1 MSKPRVTITLGRSG
15 QVVNRGGRDSDYVH
29 PHTDTKAMTGS
40 KRFRRERVGGG
51 ADGSMLFT
59 NKRQRGDGINRSWGG
74 NGMHD
79 SGISR
84 NDLRLKLMHKQL
96 IHRAA
101 EERRKMDRRKKLS
114 KIQPS
119 SSRNMLQLRSEPTGS
134 PSWKMP
140 PTERSQLKASR
151 GLTERSQLKVSRGL
165 SPPRNFDELR
175 QVPSARAADVSRTGW
190 FLSNNGAYRPTGST
204 SLMVKGPP
212 ETSKRD
218 TQLASMSDI
227 GQRSSHMVENPLTV
241 AGLLQSL
248 GLGKYNIIFRAEE
261 VDMTALKQMGDK
273 DLKDMGIPMGPRKK
287 ILLALL
293 PRSRQQQP

>member
-15 QVVNRGGRDSDYVH
+15 QVVNRGERVSDHVH
-29 PHTDTKAMTGS
+29 PHTDTKAVTGS

-74 NGMHD
+74 NGIHD
-79 SGISR
+79 SRISR
-84 NDLRLKLMHKQL
+84 YDLRLKLMRKQL
-96 IHRAA
+96 VQRAV

-114 KIQPS
+114 KTIQPS
-119 SSRNMLQLRSEPTGS
+119 ANRNMLQQRSEPTGS
-134 PSWKMP
+134 SSWKMP
-140 PTERSQLKASR
+140 PTERSQLKA
-151 GLTERSQLKVSRGL
+151 SRGL

-175 QVPSARAADVSRTGW
+175 QVPSARAADASRAGW
-190 FLSNNGAYRPTGST
+190 FLSNNGAYRPMGST

-212 ETSKRD
+212 ETSKPV
-218 TQLASMSDI
+218 TQLASISDI
-227 GQRSSHMVENPLTV
+227 GQRSSPMVENPLTV